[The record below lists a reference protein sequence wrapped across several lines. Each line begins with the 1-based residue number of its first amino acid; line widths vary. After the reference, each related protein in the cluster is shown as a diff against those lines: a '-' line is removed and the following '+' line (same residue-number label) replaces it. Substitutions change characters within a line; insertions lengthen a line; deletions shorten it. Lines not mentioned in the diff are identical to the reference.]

1 MLDVADGRSRRRW
14 VVQVKLQDLVQVDVG
29 GVLVLEIPHHFLEL
43 VEVKVLGPVL
53 QEVEAQLGE
62 QQVHDVLAQDQV
74 GVDGGHGRH
83 SVHGNQLEQ
92 VCLRRAGQ
100 RCRGLLVAH
109 IGPVVRAVV
118 RVHRAVDTWL
128 FAVALDLFES
138 AVVASSGDSSSLL
151 VGRPHGVGRRRYG
164 VRTCHGV
171 GIQRHGRGYGRF

>member
-83 SVHGNQLEQ
+83 SVHGWSKFVCGVLGKGAGAFLLRTLGRSYVQLYEYTVQ
-92 VCLRRAGQ
+92 WIHGCLPSHLTFLSLQLSQA
-100 RCRGLLVAH
+100 LVTL
-109 IGPVVRAVV
+109 R
-118 RVHRAVDTWL
+118 L
-128 FAVALDLFES
+128 FWSD
-138 AVVASSGDSSSLL
+138 
-151 VGRPHGVGRRRYG
+151 GRMA
-164 VRTCHGV
+164 
-171 GIQRHGRGYGRF
+171 